1 MNKTK
6 TKRIHDNLYLKE
18 NRYKKPKEVFK
29 LVLKLI
35 KKNSGFKKNLTI
47 GDYGCANGESTYF
60 FKKNFKAAEII
71 GYDILQPLIHKA
83 RKEVKNVK
91 FVCGSVLNRKISKFN
106 SNDVSICIGVL
117 SIFDSFE
124 IFFNNLIHWT
134 KPKGRIYVHS
144 FFNEYPFDINIKYS
158 SSKNWVNK
166 KPKYWE
172 SGYNIFSKKTISKF
186 LKNKKEVKNF
196 KFHKFTMKK
205 KINQNP
211 KDYLRAWTIGPDKK
225 KMIVNGLNII
235 QTFYFIEIILN
246 K

>member
-1 MNKTK
+1 M
-6 TKRIHDNLYLKE
+6 
-18 NRYKKPKEVFK
+18 
-29 LVLKLI
+29 
-35 KKNSGFKKNLTI
+35 
-47 GDYGCANGESTYF
+47 
-60 FKKNFKAAEII
+60 
-71 GYDILQPLIHKA
+71 
-83 RKEVKNVK
+83 
-91 FVCGSVLNRKISKFN
+91 
-106 SNDVSICIGVL
+106 
-117 SIFDSFE
+117 
-124 IFFNNLIHWT
+124 
-134 KPKGRIYVHS
+134 
-144 FFNEYPFDINIKYS
+144 
-158 SSKNWVNK
+158 NK

-172 SGYNIFSKKTISKF
+172 SGYNIFSKQTISKF